1 MTIVPP
7 QFQKSV
13 VYYFFI
19 KMWNL
24 VQIACLSVELSG
36 VTSIFDNV
44 FWIFGK
50 FEAPKS
56 QKILFGNEYC
66 IFNSKPVSI
75 FERLRNFNDLLK
87 KKCWHQQRYGSS
99 FFKLCCPISLPG
111 FLIVA
116 FITVISP
123 LWHYDPSWV
132 K

>member
-50 FEAPKS
+50 FDAPKS
-56 QKILFGNEYC
+56 QKILFGKNRMNIAFSIQNLWAFLKDSGILMTYWKKNAD
-66 IFNSKPVSI
+66 ISKDMGLVFLSYVVLLACQVS
-75 FERLRNFNDLLK
+75 
-87 KKCWHQQRYGSS
+87 
-99 FFKLCCPISLPG
+99 
-111 FLIVA
+111 
-116 FITVISP
+116 
-123 LWHYDPSWV
+123 
-132 K
+132 